1 MADGQTVRLG
11 AAAMNG
17 VPFGTRVQILSGS
30 LAGALVVIEDRIG
43 CCSDLDITMPWACA
57 DARVYGRQRITVA
70 LG

>member
-1 MADGQTVRLG
+1 MADGQTVHVG

-17 VPFGTRVQILSGS
+17 VPFGTRVQILSGP

-43 CCSDLDITMPWACA
+43 HGSDLDITMPWNCA
-57 DARVYGRQRITVA
+57 GALLYGRQRIAVA